1 MLNVWWLKDGKL
13 FLHSCFIS
21 DTTVFFVTFL
31 APIFALIL
39 FNVVMF
45 ILAVRVLVIHSMK
58 KKISVKST
66 IKTMI
71 SIVGIMVMFGLT
83 WLFGALTVR
92 EASTAFQY
100 LFVIFNGFQGFFF
113 FIFNCLISKDGREF
127 WTNAITSCCGLRNCT
142 KYSSLSSK
150 LSSSH
155 AKRRTGSTSLGAS
168 NPNYRSRCMSASGF
182 SSSELQS
189 ESNMRDRLSSIF
201 SLKPSHTKRRT
212 GSTSFGTSNQ
222 NYRSRC
228 MSSSGFSSSELQSES
243 NMSDRPL
250 SSKVSFKSSHT
261 KPKNSSTSFGISNP
275 NFVPELLNHDFNSG
289 DDNGME
295 VQPEN
300 KLKKEPLVIDMEL
313 GMMLPRRA
321 SIIEKSLLK
330 EIEELLPLYRKK
342 RELETSMTES
352 DVDMETTMTQ
362 SDNLTY
368 QNMEANATQE
378 EVMENED
385 MQINDLVIMNHA
397 FGQGME
403 DLSVAPSDE
412 KDENSQY
419 SEWDE
424 NDNDDC
430 KILT

>member
-1 MLNVWWLKDGKL
+1 MLNVWWLKDGKF

-21 DTTVFFVTFL
+21 DTIVFFVTFL
-31 APIFALIL
+31 APIFALLL

-58 KKISVKST
+58 KKKSVKST

-127 WTNAITSCCGLRNCT
+127 WTNAIVSCCGLRYCT
-142 KYSSLSSK
+142 RYSSLSSK

-155 AKRRTGSTSLGAS
+155 GKRRTGSTSLGVS

-212 GSTSFGTSNQ
+212 ASTSVGTSNR

-228 MSSSGFSSSELQSES
+228 MSASGFSSSELQSDS

-250 SSKVSFKSSHT
+250 PSKVTFKSRPS
-261 KPKNSSTSFGISNP
+261 NSSTSFGISNP
-275 NFVPELLNHDFNSG
+275 NFVPELLNRDFNSG
-289 DDNGME
+289 DDNGI
-295 VQPEN
+295 QPEN
-300 KLKKEPLVIDMEL
+300 KLKKEPLDTDIEL
-313 GMMLPRRA
+313 GVMLPRRA

-342 RELETSMTES
+342 QELEETGITES
-352 DVDMETTMTQ
+352 DVEMETTMTQ
-362 SDNLTY
+362 SDDLMY

-385 MQINDLVIMNHA
+385 MKINDLVIMNHA
-397 FGQGME
+397 FDQGLE
-403 DLSVAPSDE
+403 DLKVAPSDE
-412 KDENSQY
+412 KDGNSQY
-419 SEWDE
+419 SEWNE
-424 NDNDDC
+424 NEDDDC

>member
-1 MLNVWWLKDGKL
+1 M
-13 FLHSCFIS
+13 
-21 DTTVFFVTFL
+21 FFVTFL

-39 FNVVMF
+39 FNIVIF
-45 ILAVRVLVIHSMK
+45 ILSVRVLVTHTIK
-58 KKISVKST
+58 KKKSAKAT

-127 WTNAITSCCGLRNCT
+127 WTYVIISCCGLRNCT

-150 LSSSH
+150 LGTSH
-155 AKRRTGSTSLGAS
+155 PKRRTGSTSLGAS
-168 NPNYRSRCMSASGF
+168 NPNYRSRCMSGSGF

-189 ESNMRDRLSSIF
+189 ESNMRDRSLSSLF
-201 SLKPSHTKRRT
+201 SKPSYAKRRT
-212 GSTSFGTSNQ
+212 GSTSLGTSNP

-228 MSSSGFSSSELQSES
+228 MSDSGFSSSKLQSVS
-243 NMSDRPL
+243 NMRDRSS
-250 SSKVSFKSSHT
+250 SSKLSFKSRHT
-261 KPKNSSTSFGISNP
+261 KPQTSSTSFAICNP
-275 NFVPELLNHDFNSG
+275 NFAPELLNHSD

-300 KLKKEPLVIDMEL
+300 KLKNVDIEL
-313 GMMLPRRA
+313 GEMLPRRA
-321 SIIEKSLLK
+321 SIIEQSLLK
-330 EIEELLPLYRKK
+330 EIEELLD
-342 RELETSMTES
+342 LEIGITES
-352 DVDMETTMTQ
+352 GVEMETDMTQ
-362 SDNLTY
+362 SDDLMY
-368 QNMEANATQE
+368 ENMEANATQE
-378 EVMENED
+378 EVLPNED
-385 MQINDLVIMNHA
+385 METNDLVIMNHA
-397 FGQGME
+397 FDQGME
-403 DLSVAPSDE
+403 DLRVAPL
-412 KDENSQY
+412 DENSQP

-424 NDNDDC
+424 NDDDC

>member
-1 MLNVWWLKDGKL
+1 MLNVWWLKDVKI

-21 DTTVFFVTFL
+21 DTIVFFVTFL
-31 APIFALIL
+31 APIFALLL

-58 KKISVKST
+58 KKKSVKST

-127 WTNAITSCCGLRNCT
+127 WTNAIVSCCGLRYCT
-142 KYSSLSSK
+142 RYSSLSSK

-155 AKRRTGSTSLGAS
+155 GRRRTGSSSLGVS

-189 ESNMRDRLSSIF
+189 D
-201 SLKPSHTKRRT
+201 
-212 GSTSFGTSNQ
+212 
-222 NYRSRC
+222 
-228 MSSSGFSSSELQSES
+228 S

-250 SSKVSFKSSHT
+250 PSKVTFKS
-261 KPKNSSTSFGISNP
+261 KPNNSSTSFGISNP
-275 NFVPELLNHDFNSG
+275 NFVPELLNRDFNSG

-300 KLKKEPLVIDMEL
+300 KLKKEPLDIDMEL
-313 GMMLPRRA
+313 GVMLPRRG

-342 RELETSMTES
+342 QELEETGITES
-352 DVDMETTMTQ
+352 DVEMETTMTQ
-362 SDNLTY
+362 SDDLVY

-385 MQINDLVIMNHA
+385 MEINDLVIMNHA
-397 FGQGME
+397 FDQGME
-403 DLSVAPSDE
+403 DLRVAPSDE
-412 KDENSQY
+412 KDEKSQY

-424 NDNDDC
+424 NEDDDC

>member
-1 MLNVWWLKDGKL
+1 MLNVWWLKDGKF

-21 DTTVFFVTFL
+21 DTIVFFVTFL
-31 APIFALIL
+31 APIFALLL

-58 KKISVKST
+58 KKKSVKST

-127 WTNAITSCCGLRNCT
+127 WTNAIVSCCGLRYCT
-142 KYSSLSSK
+142 RYSSLSSK

-155 AKRRTGSTSLGAS
+155 GRRRTGSSSLGVS

-212 GSTSFGTSNQ
+212 ASTSFGTSNR

-228 MSSSGFSSSELQSES
+228 MSASGFSSSELQSDS
-243 NMSDRPL
+243 NMSNRPL
-250 SSKVSFKSSHT
+250 PSKVTFKS
-261 KPKNSSTSFGISNP
+261 KPNNSSTSFGISNP
-275 NFVPELLNHDFNSG
+275 NFVPELLNRDFNSG

-295 VQPEN
+295 IQPEN
-300 KLKKEPLVIDMEL
+300 KLKKEPLDIDMEL
-313 GMMLPRRA
+313 GVMLPRRG

-342 RELETSMTES
+342 QES
-352 DVDMETTMTQ
+352 DVEMETTMTQ
-362 SDNLTY
+362 SDDLVY

-385 MQINDLVIMNHA
+385 MEINDLVIMNHA
-397 FGQGME
+397 FDQGME
-403 DLSVAPSDE
+403 DLRVAPSDE
-412 KDENSQY
+412 KDEKSQY

-424 NDNDDC
+424 HEDDDC

>member
-1 MLNVWWLKDGKL
+1 M
-13 FLHSCFIS
+13 
-21 DTTVFFVTFL
+21 FFVTFL

-39 FNVVMF
+39 FNIVIF
-45 ILAVRVLVIHSMK
+45 ILSVRVLVTHTIK
-58 KKISVKST
+58 KKKSAKAT

-127 WTNAITSCCGLRNCT
+127 WTYVIISCCELRNCT

-150 LSSSH
+150 LGTSH
-155 AKRRTGSTSLGAS
+155 PKRRTGSTPLGAS
-168 NPNYRSRCMSASGF
+168 NPNYRSRCMSGSGF

-189 ESNMRDRLSSIF
+189 ESNMRDRSLSSLF
-201 SLKPSHTKRRT
+201 SKPSYAKRRT
-212 GSTSFGTSNQ
+212 GSTSLGTSNP

-228 MSSSGFSSSELQSES
+228 MSDSGFSSSKLQSVS
-243 NMSDRPL
+243 NMRDRSS
-250 SSKVSFKSSHT
+250 SSKLSFKSRHT
-261 KPKNSSTSFGISNP
+261 KPQTSSTSFAICNP
-275 NFVPELLNHDFNSG
+275 NFAPELLNHSD

-300 KLKKEPLVIDMEL
+300 KLKNVDIEL
-313 GMMLPRRA
+313 GEMLPRRA
-321 SIIEKSLLK
+321 SIIEQSLLK
-330 EIEELLPLYRKK
+330 EIEELLD
-342 RELETSMTES
+342 LEIGITES
-352 DVDMETTMTQ
+352 GVEMETDMTQ
-362 SDNLTY
+362 SDDLMY
-368 QNMEANATQE
+368 ENMEANATQE
-378 EVMENED
+378 EVLPNED
-385 MQINDLVIMNHA
+385 METNDLVIMNHA
-397 FGQGME
+397 FDQGME
-403 DLSVAPSDE
+403 DLQVAPLD
-412 KDENSQY
+412 KNSQP

-424 NDNDDC
+424 NDDDDC

>member
-1 MLNVWWLKDGKL
+1 MLNVWWIKDEKI

-21 DTTVFFVTFL
+21 DTIVFFVTFL
-31 APIFALIL
+31 APIFALLL

-58 KKISVKST
+58 KKTSVKST

-127 WTNAITSCCGLRNCT
+127 WTNAIVTCCGLRNCT

-155 AKRRTGSTSLGAS
+155 GKRRTGSTSLGAS
-168 NPNYRSRCMSASGF
+168 NPNYRSRCMSGSGF

-189 ESNMRDRLSSIF
+189 ESSMRDRLSSIL

-212 GSTSFGTSNQ
+212 GSTSFGASNR

-228 MSSSGFSSSELQSES
+228 MSASGFSSSGFSSSELQSES

-250 SSKVSFKSSHT
+250 PSKVSFKSSHT
-261 KPKNSSTSFGISNP
+261 KNSSTSLGISNP
-275 NFVPELLNHDFNSG
+275 NFVPELLNSDFNSG

-313 GMMLPRRA
+313 GMVLPRRA

-330 EIEELLPLYRKK
+330 EIEELLRKK
-342 RELETSMTES
+342 RELETGITES
-352 DVDMETTMTQ
+352 DVEMETTMTQ
-362 SDNLTY
+362 SDDLMY

-385 MQINDLVIMNHA
+385 TEINDLVIMNHA
-397 FGQGME
+397 FDQGME
-403 DLSVAPSDE
+403 DLKVAPSDE

-424 NDNDDC
+424 NENDC

>member
-1 MLNVWWLKDGKL
+1 MLNVWWLKDGKF

-21 DTTVFFVTFL
+21 DTIVFFVTFL
-31 APIFALIL
+31 APIFALLL

-58 KKISVKST
+58 KKKSVKST

-127 WTNAITSCCGLRNCT
+127 WTNAIVSCCGLRYCT
-142 KYSSLSSK
+142 RYSSLSSK

-155 AKRRTGSTSLGAS
+155 GRRRTGSSSLGVS

-212 GSTSFGTSNQ
+212 ASTSFGTSNR

-228 MSSSGFSSSELQSES
+228 MSASGFSSSELQSDS

-250 SSKVSFKSSHT
+250 PSKVTFKS
-261 KPKNSSTSFGISNP
+261 KPNNSSTSFGISNP

-300 KLKKEPLVIDMEL
+300 TLKKEPLDIDMEL
-313 GMMLPRRA
+313 GVMLPRRG

-342 RELETSMTES
+342 QELEETGITES
-352 DVDMETTMTQ
+352 DVEMETTMTQ
-362 SDNLTY
+362 SDDLVY

-378 EVMENED
+378 VMENEG
-385 MQINDLVIMNHA
+385 MEINDLVIMNHA
-397 FGQGME
+397 FDQGME
-403 DLSVAPSDE
+403 DLRVAPSDE
-412 KDENSQY
+412 KDEKSQY

-424 NDNDDC
+424 NDDDC

>member
-1 MLNVWWLKDGKL
+1 M
-13 FLHSCFIS
+13 
-21 DTTVFFVTFL
+21 FFVTFL

-39 FNVVMF
+39 FNIVIF
-45 ILAVRVLVIHSMK
+45 ILSVRVLVTHTIK
-58 KKISVKST
+58 KKKSAKAT

-127 WTNAITSCCGLRNCT
+127 WTYVIISCCGLRNCT

-150 LSSSH
+150 LGTSH
-155 AKRRTGSTSLGAS
+155 PKRRTGSTPLGAS
-168 NPNYRSRCMSASGF
+168 NPNYRSRCMSGSGF

-189 ESNMRDRLSSIF
+189 ESNMRDRSLSSLF
-201 SLKPSHTKRRT
+201 SKPSYAKRRT
-212 GSTSFGTSNQ
+212 GSTSLGTSNP

-228 MSSSGFSSSELQSES
+228 MSDSGFSSSKLQSVS
-243 NMSDRPL
+243 NMRDRSS
-250 SSKVSFKSSHT
+250 SSKLSFKSRHT
-261 KPKNSSTSFGISNP
+261 KPQTSSTSFAICNP
-275 NFVPELLNHDFNSG
+275 NFAPELLNHSD

-300 KLKKEPLVIDMEL
+300 KLKNVDIEL
-313 GMMLPRRA
+313 GEMLPRRA
-321 SIIEKSLLK
+321 SIIEQSLLK
-330 EIEELLPLYRKK
+330 EIEELLD
-342 RELETSMTES
+342 LEIGITES
-352 DVDMETTMTQ
+352 GVEMETDMTQ
-362 SDNLTY
+362 SDDLMY
-368 QNMEANATQE
+368 ENMEANATQE
-378 EVMENED
+378 EVLPNED
-385 MQINDLVIMNHA
+385 METNDLVIMNHA
-397 FGQGME
+397 FDQGME
-403 DLSVAPSDE
+403 DLRVAPL
-412 KDENSQY
+412 DENSQP

-424 NDNDDC
+424 NDDDC

>member
-1 MLNVWWLKDGKL
+1 MENF
-13 FLHSCFIS
+13 FLHSCFIN
-21 DTTVFFVTFL
+21 DPIVFFVTFL

-39 FNVVMF
+39 FNIVIF
-45 ILAVRVLVIHSMK
+45 ILSVRVLVTHTMK
-58 KKISVKST
+58 KKKSAKAT

-127 WTNAITSCCGLRNCT
+127 WTFVITSCCGLRNCT

-150 LSSSH
+150 LGTSH
-155 AKRRTGSTSLGAS
+155 PKRRTGSTSLGAS
-168 NPNYRSRCMSASGF
+168 NPNYRSRCMSGSGF

-189 ESNMRDRLSSIF
+189 ESNMRDRSSS
-201 SLKPSHTKRRT
+201 SLFAKPSYAKQRT
-212 GSTSFGTSNQ
+212 GSTSLGTSNP

-228 MSSSGFSSSELQSES
+228 MSGSGFSSSKLQSES
-243 NMSDRPL
+243 NMRDRSS
-250 SSKVSFKSSHT
+250 SSKLSFKSRHT
-261 KPKNSSTSFGISNP
+261 KPQTSSTSFAICNP
-275 NFVPELLNHDFNSG
+275 SFVPELLNHSG

-300 KLKKEPLVIDMEL
+300 KLKNVDIEL
-313 GMMLPRRA
+313 GVMLPRRA
-321 SIIEKSLLK
+321 SIIEESLLK
-330 EIEELLPLYRKK
+330 EIEELLALHSRKQ
-342 RELETSMTES
+342 ELEIGMTES
-352 DVDMETTMTQ
+352 GVEMETDMTQ
-362 SDNLTY
+362 SDNLMY
-368 QNMEANATQE
+368 ENMEANATQE
-378 EVMENED
+378 EALPNEEME
-385 MQINDLVIMNHA
+385 INDLVIMNHA
-397 FGQGME
+397 FDQGME
-403 DLSVAPSDE
+403 DLWVVPL
-412 KDENSQY
+412 DENSQP

-424 NDNDDC
+424 NDDDDC

>member
-1 MLNVWWLKDGKL
+1 MKI

-21 DTTVFFVTFL
+21 DTIVFFVTFL
-31 APIFALIL
+31 APIFALLL

-58 KKISVKST
+58 KKKSVKST

-113 FIFNCLISKDGREF
+113 FILHCLISKDGREF
-127 WTNAITSCCGLRNCT
+127 WTNAIVSCCGLRYCT
-142 KYSSLSSK
+142 RYSSLSSK

-155 AKRRTGSTSLGAS
+155 ARRRTGSSSLGVS

-201 SLKPSHTKRRT
+201 SLKPSHTKQRT
-212 GSTSFGTSNQ
+212 ASTSFGISNR

-228 MSSSGFSSSELQSES
+228 MSASGFSSSELQSDS
-243 NMSDRPL
+243 NMSARPL
-250 SSKVSFKSSHT
+250 PSKVTFKS
-261 KPKNSSTSFGISNP
+261 KPNNSSTSFGISNP
-275 NFVPELLNHDFNSG
+275 NFVPELLNRDFNSG
-289 DDNGME
+289 DGNGME

-300 KLKKEPLVIDMEL
+300 KLKKEPLDIDMEL
-313 GMMLPRRA
+313 GVMLPRRG

-342 RELETSMTES
+342 QELEETGITES
-352 DVDMETTMTQ
+352 DVEMETTMTQ
-362 SDNLTY
+362 SDDLMY

-378 EVMENED
+378 EVMENEG
-385 MQINDLVIMNHA
+385 MEINDLVIMNHA
-397 FGQGME
+397 FDQGME
-403 DLSVAPSDE
+403 DLRVAPSDE
-412 KDENSQY
+412 KDEKSQY

-424 NDNDDC
+424 NEDDDC